1 MKLMNQGNEWFMDNF
16 PFLFST
22 FVAIMGGVYWLSS
35 IINGNNKAWREQ
47 KSFNR
52 EMREKNDLS
61 LQLSRSNE
69 LELIRVH
76 GLLEKNNVINENIN
90 NKINETLIEVREMR
104 HKAEEDR
111 ALLMTILA
119 NQEKNSGTKKRGT

>member
-1 MKLMNQGNEWFMDNF
+1 MNQGNEWFMDNF